1 MLKNY
6 LKIAYRNLLKTRIY
20 SLINI
25 FGLCIGMVSCL
36 LILHHIHYEKSYDT
50 YHQNSDRIYR
60 LRYERSA
67 EGGTFVRFASAC
79 PVAAPLIRER
89 YPEIDLAARLFR
101 HRAIVSFGD
110 KKFTEERMFFA
121 ESDIFKILT
130 IPFSEG
136 DPDKAIQNANT
147 AVISK
152 STAQK
157 YFGDDPAIGKYLS
170 VDKEEDYMITGI
182 FEDFPHN
189 SHIISDIL
197 LSYPNLVT
205 LRGQE
210 LQQSWGHTGFY
221 TYLLLKPGTNF
232 QALEAKFT
240 SLIEEQ
246 ASEIM
251 KHYGVAFF
259 LKLQPLL
266 DIHLTSHFM
275 QELETNG
282 HKDTVRYLSI
292 IALFIII
299 MAWVNYINLSTARS
313 LTRAKEVGV
322 RKSVGA
328 QQIHLISQFFTE
340 TMLLNLIAIIAAVIL
355 SELCLSLFHT
365 LTGIPQSIHLVNQC
379 WFWIVVV
386 ILFFGGILISGFY
399 PVFLLTSFQ
408 PVNVLKGKLGKATKG
423 IGLRKVLVLF
433 QFVIALIL
441 ITGTYAVYRQIDF
454 MRDQK
459 LGFDKDQIL
468 VVKTPRIVS
477 GSMEEKFNTFKI
489 AAQQIRG
496 VQKTAFVTEVPGRQ
510 IYWDAG
516 AIHKK
521 GSDLTTGRN
530 YQIVGVDYDF
540 VDVFNLQFVSG
551 RNFSRE
557 FPADK
562 QSVLFNEKAMEWMGF
577 ENPEA
582 AVGQEIDYWGE
593 FFKIIGV
600 LKNYHQQSLKEEFEP
615 HIYRFIPGNNR
626 GHFALKI
633 QDAKIMETVDR
644 VQKLFAKLFP
654 GNPYDF
660 FFLDDYYNQQY
671 QADERFGKVVGLF
684 SVLTII
690 VTCLGI
696 FGLSAFSAVQRT
708 KEIGIR
714 KAVGATVSNIMYL
727 LTKDFMILLVAAF
740 LISLP
745 LTFFGIN
752 LWLKEFANRI
762 ELKFILFLLPLIT
775 VWLIAIFTASTQAI
789 RAARANPVESLRYE

>member
-1 MLKNY
+1 MFKNY
-6 LKIAYRNLLKTRIY
+6 LKIAYRNLLKTRIF

-36 LILHHIHYEKSYDT
+36 LILHYIHYEKSYDK
-50 YHQNSDRIYR
+50 YHQNNDRIFR

-89 YPEIDLAARLFR
+89 YPEVDLAARLFLY
-101 HRAIVSFGD
+101 RAIVSFGD
-110 KKFTEERMFFA
+110 KKFIEEKMFFA
-121 ESDIFKILT
+121 ESEIFKILT
-130 IPFSEG
+130 IPFIEG
-136 DPDKAIQNANT
+136 DPVKAIINANT

-157 YFGDDPAIGKYLS
+157 YFGDEPAIGKYIS
-170 VDKEEDYMITGI
+170 VDKEEDYLITGI

-189 SHIISDIL
+189 SHIKCDIL

-221 TYLLLKPGTNF
+221 TYLLLKPGTDS
-232 QALEAKFT
+232 QALENKFRT
-240 SLIEEQ
+240 LIEEQ
-246 ASEIM
+246 AGEIM
-251 KHYGVAFF
+251 KHYGVVFF

-282 HKDTVRYLSI
+282 HKDTVYYLSA
-292 IALFIII
+292 IALFIIF
-299 MAWVNYINLSTARS
+299 MAWVNYVNLSTARS
-313 LTRAKEVGV
+313 LTRAKEVGI

-328 QQIHLISQFFTE
+328 QRFHLVLQFFTE
-340 TMLLNLIAIIAAVIL
+340 TTLLNFIAVFAAVIL
-355 SELCLSLFHT
+355 TELCLSLFHT
-365 LTGIPQSIHLVNQC
+365 LTGLPQSIHLVNQS
-379 WFWIVVV
+379 WFWIVFVL
-386 ILFFGGILISGFY
+386 LFLGEIVISGFY

-408 PVNVLKGKLGKATKG
+408 PVNVLKGKPGTATKG
-423 IGLRKVLVLF
+423 IGLRKALVLF

-454 MRDQK
+454 MRSQK
-459 LGFDKDQIL
+459 LGFDKEQIL

-477 GSMEEKFNTFKI
+477 GSMEEKFNTFKDV
-489 AAQQIRG
+489 AKQIRG
-496 VQKTAFVTEVPGRQ
+496 VQKAAFVTEVPGRQ

-521 GSDLTTGRN
+521 GTDLTTGRN
-530 YQIVGVDYDF
+530 YQIVGIDYDF
-540 VDVFNLQFVSG
+540 VDVFDLKFVRG
-551 RNFSRE
+551 RNFSRA

-562 QSVLFNEKAMEWMGF
+562 QAVLFNEKAVEWMGF
-577 ENPEA
+577 EGPEA

-633 QDAKIMETVDR
+633 HDAKIKETVDS
-644 VQKLFAKLFP
+644 VHKLYAKLFP
-654 GNPYDF
+654 GNPFDF
-660 FFLDDYYNQQY
+660 FFLNNYYNQQY
-671 QADERFGKVVGLF
+671 QADELFGKVVGLF
-684 SVLTII
+684 SLLAII

-696 FGLSAFSAVQRT
+696 FGLSAFSTVQRT

-727 LTKDFMILLVAAF
+727 LTKDFMILLVLAF

-745 LTFFGIN
+745 LTLFGIN
-752 LWLKEFANRI
+752 FWLSDFAHRMK
-762 ELKFILFLLPLIT
+762 LDSLLFLLPLIT

-789 RAARANPVESLRYE
+789 RAAIANPVKSLRYE